1 MGFSDLRELINSVD
15 IVDYISQFVE
25 LTEKNGEYW
34 GLSPFKDEKTPSFS
48 VRRET
53 GRFYDFS
60 SGIGGNVFTF
70 IRYYYKCTGLK
81 AVQIL
86 ESYVGKGAFSPESKL
101 YASAVC
107 KKFKPEDKPIK
118 QKKTAEY
125 HKDCMRVFEKPAEK
139 LAVWE
144 NEGISKESLEKF
156 EVHYD
161 KVSDRLVYPIRDLSG
176 KIVNIGGRTLDA
188 AWKEKGLRKYTYFSG
203 WNEMNVIYGVFENL
217 REITE
222 KKEVIIFEG
231 AKSVMLADSYGI
243 HNCGALLTSHLSPAQ
258 RKILIKLGC
267 NVVFALDKE
276 INIHNDRNIAKLK
289 SFVNV
294 YYYIDRDNL
303 LSEKDAPVD
312 KGREVF
318 LKLYNEKI
326 RLS

>member
-70 IRYYYKCTGLK
+70 IRYYYKCTGVK

-86 ESYVGKGAFSPESKL
+86 ESYVGKGAFSPETKL
-101 YASAVC
+101 SASTVC

-125 HKDCMRVFEKPAEK
+125 HKDCMRVFEKPPEK

-156 EVHYD
+156 EVYYD
-161 KVSDRLVYPIRDLSG
+161 KVYPIRDLSG

-231 AKSVMLADSYGI
+231 AKSVMLADSYGM
-243 HNCGALLTSHLSPAQ
+243 HNCGALLTSHLSPLQ
-258 RKILIKLGC
+258 MKILAALGC
-267 NVVFALDKE
+267 DVFFALDKE
-276 INIHNDRNIAKLK
+276 IDIKNDHNISRLT

-294 YYYIDRDNL
+294 YYYRDSQNL
-303 LSEKDAPVD
+303 LDQKDAPVD
-312 KGREVF
+312 KGKQVF
-318 LKLYNEKI
+318 LELYKNKLRYK
-326 RLS
+326 